1 MVHIFARNGAELLE
15 GHPVKDAKF
24 DKNSGLWTV
33 YLENNEK
40 IVKVGSCIHIHTCTT
55 PHCRDCNSKNVIIV
69 TYLYT

>member
-55 PHCRDCNSKNVIIV
+55 QH
-69 TYLYT
+69 